1 MGTRPGAAVPM
12 KVLRDK
18 TEKSLSVT
26 VEELNLDAESGGGST
41 ETQQEEAGSG
51 FGITLGPLGADMARR
66 LQVPPGTRGVLV
78 TDVDP
83 TSSAARS
90 GVRPGDVIL
99 KVNGQLV
106 QSVSDA
112 SRVLQSIRSGGA
124 ARMLLWKAGQETFV
138 VVTRE

>member
-1 MGTRPGAAVPM
+1 M
-12 KVLRDK
+12 KILRDK
-18 TEKSLSVT
+18 AEKSLSVT
-26 VEELNLDAESGGGST
+26 VEELSLEAESGGGSA

-78 TDVDP
+78 TDIDP
-83 TSSAARS
+83 TSSAARG

-99 KVNGQLV
+99 KVNGQSV
-106 QSVSDA
+106 PSVSDA
-112 SRVLQSIRSGGA
+112 SRALQAVRQGGA
-124 ARMLLWKAGQETFV
+124 ARLLLWKAGQETFV